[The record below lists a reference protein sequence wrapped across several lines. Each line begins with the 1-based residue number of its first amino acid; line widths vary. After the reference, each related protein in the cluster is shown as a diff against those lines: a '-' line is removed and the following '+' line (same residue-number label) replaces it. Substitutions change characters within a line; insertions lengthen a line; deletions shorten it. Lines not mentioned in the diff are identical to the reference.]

1 MNMNQT
7 TSPALSQ
14 VETAIRGPA
23 GNFAKYNYYSVFD
36 IVRQTRKQF
45 INANMSWPGSRGG
58 KARDLAMGQAQYIRC
73 LFRENQL
80 TRRVRGG
87 PAADTGQ
94 WHEPEQFRRRR
105 YSGTGRAS
113 AGPGHPDGG

>member
-14 VETAIRGPA
+14 VETAIRVPA

-58 KARDLAMGQAQYIRC
+58 KAWDLAMGQAQYIRC
-73 LFRENQL
+73 MFRENQL
-80 TRRVRGG
+80 TRRV
-87 PAADTGQ
+87 
-94 WHEPEQFRRRR
+94 
-105 YSGTGRAS
+105 
-113 AGPGHPDGG
+113 

>member
-14 VETAIRGPA
+14 VETAIRVPA

-58 KARDLAMGQAQYIRC
+58 
-73 LFRENQL
+73 
-80 TRRVRGG
+80 
-87 PAADTGQ
+87 
-94 WHEPEQFRRRR
+94 
-105 YSGTGRAS
+105 
-113 AGPGHPDGG
+113 

>member
-14 VETAIRGPA
+14 VETAIRVPA

-58 KARDLAMGQAQYIRC
+58 KAWTWRWA
-73 LFRENQL
+73 
-80 TRRVRGG
+80 RRSIS
-87 PAADTGQ
+87 AACS
-94 WHEPEQFRRRR
+94 EKIN
-105 YSGTGRAS
+105 
-113 AGPGHPDGG
+113 

>member
-14 VETAIRGPA
+14 VETAIRVPA

-45 INANMSWPGSRGG
+45 INANMSWPGSR
-58 KARDLAMGQAQYIRC
+58 
-73 LFRENQL
+73 
-80 TRRVRGG
+80 
-87 PAADTGQ
+87 
-94 WHEPEQFRRRR
+94 
-105 YSGTGRAS
+105 
-113 AGPGHPDGG
+113 

>member
-14 VETAIRGPA
+14 VETAIRVPA

-58 KARDLAMGQAQYIRC
+58 KPGTWRWARRSIS
-73 LFRENQL
+73 
-80 TRRVRGG
+80 
-87 PAADTGQ
+87 AACS
-94 WHEPEQFRRRR
+94 EKIN
-105 YSGTGRAS
+105 
-113 AGPGHPDGG
+113 

>member
-14 VETAIRGPA
+14 VETAIRVPA

-45 INANMSWPGSRGG
+45 INANM
-58 KARDLAMGQAQYIRC
+58 
-73 LFRENQL
+73 
-80 TRRVRGG
+80 
-87 PAADTGQ
+87 
-94 WHEPEQFRRRR
+94 
-105 YSGTGRAS
+105 
-113 AGPGHPDGG
+113 